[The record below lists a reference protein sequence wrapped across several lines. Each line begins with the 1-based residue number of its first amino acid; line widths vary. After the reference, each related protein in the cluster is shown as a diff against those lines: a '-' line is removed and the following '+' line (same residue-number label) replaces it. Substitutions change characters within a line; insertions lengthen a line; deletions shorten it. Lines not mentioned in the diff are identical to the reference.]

1 MNASDIGQLAYLVLL
16 GAAVVGWFIAQNRR
30 NLGKTAQQ
38 AALWGLIFVG
48 FIAAVGLWGDIR
60 NSVMPRQSLVANGQA
75 IEVPRSPDGHYYLT
89 LKVNGTPVRFV
100 VDTGAS
106 DVVLT
111 KADAK
116 RVGIDP
122 SQLAYVGTA
131 TTANGVVRTAPVRLD
146 SVGLGDLVARGV
158 RASVNGGQMQGSL
171 LGMSYLQR
179 FGKIEISGNKMILR
193 N

>member
-1 MNASDIGQLAYLVLL
+1 MNGAEIGQLAYLVLL
-16 GAAVVGWFIAQNRR
+16 GAAVIGWFIAQNRN
-30 NLGKTAQQ
+30 NLGRTAQQ
-38 AALWGLIFVG
+38 AMVWGLIFVG

-60 NSVMPRQSLVANGQA
+60 QSVMPSQSLIANGTA
-75 IEVPRSPDGHYYLT
+75 VELPRSFDGHYYVT
-89 LKVNGTPVRFV
+89 LDVNGTPLRFV

-111 KADAK
+111 KEDAQ

-122 SQLAYVGTA
+122 ASLAYIGTA
-131 TTANGVVRTAPVRLD
+131 TTANGVVSTAPVRLD
-146 SVGLGDLVARGV
+146 RVVLGDIVARNV

-179 FGKIEISGNKMILR
+179 FRSIEISGNKMILR

>member
-1 MNASDIGQLAYLVLL
+1 MNGAEIGQLTYLILL
-16 GAAVVGWFIAQNRR
+16 GAAVVGWFIAQNRN
-30 NLGKTAQQ
+30 NLGRTAQQ
-38 AALWGLIFVG
+38 ALVWGLIFMG
-48 FIAAVGLWGDIR
+48 FIAVVGLWGDIR
-60 NSVMPRQSLVANGQA
+60 QSVMPSQSLVANGTA
-75 IEVPRSPDGHYYLT
+75 VELPRSFDGHYYVT
-89 LKVNGTPVRFV
+89 LQVNGTPLKFV
-100 VDTGAS
+100 VDTGAT

-111 KADAK
+111 QEDAK

-122 SQLAYVGTA
+122 SSLSYIGSA

-146 SVGLGDLVARGV
+146 KVVLGDLVSRGV

-179 FGKIEISGNKMILR
+179 FQKIEISGNKMILS